1 MRSRRFV
8 IGCAIC
14 AITAAGFSSTEAAA
28 QATSGV
34 TRTILQQTELPGGT
48 HVVILVA
55 AEIAPDA
62 EVARHT
68 HPGIESAY
76 VLEGGCTLQSAGN
89 PDRPLRP
96 GDGFQIPAG
105 LVHGV
110 KNGAAATK
118 LAITYTVEKGKPLA
132 SPA

>member
-14 AITAAGFSSTEAAA
+14 TAVAAGLTATEAAA
-28 QATSGV
+28 QATGGV
-34 TRTILQQTELPGGT
+34 TRTILQQTDLPGGT
-48 HVVILVA
+48 YVVVLVA
-55 AEIAPDA
+55 AEIAA
-62 EVARHT
+62 GGEVARHT

-76 VLEGGCTLQSAGN
+76 VLEGECTLQIAGS
-89 PDRPLRP
+89 PDRTVGP
-96 GDGFQIPAG
+96 GQGFQVPAETA
-105 LVHGV
+105 HGV
-110 KNGAAATK
+110 KNGPRATK

>member
-8 IGCAIC
+8 IGCAVC
-14 AITAAGFSSTEAAA
+14 AVVAGLTATEASA

-34 TRTILQQTELPGGT
+34 TRTILQQTDLPGGT
-48 HVVILVA
+48 HTVILVA
-55 AEIAPDA
+55 AEVAPGA

-76 VLEGGCTLQSAGN
+76 VLEGECTVQIAGS
-89 PDRPLRP
+89 PDRVVSP
-96 GDGFQIPAG
+96 GQGFQIPAETA
-105 LVHGV
+105 HGV
-110 KNGAAATK
+110 KNGPRATK

>member
-8 IGCAIC
+8 IGCAVC
-14 AITAAGFSSTEAAA
+14 AAVASLTATEAAA

-55 AEIAPDA
+55 AEVAPGA

-76 VLEGGCTLQSAGN
+76 VLEGECTVQVAGS
-89 PDRPLRP
+89 PDRVVGP
-96 GDGFQIPAG
+96 GQGFQIPAETA
-105 LVHGV
+105 HGV
-110 KNGAAATK
+110 KNGPRATK

>member
-8 IGCAIC
+8 IGCAVC
-14 AITAAGFSSTEAAA
+14 AAVAGLAATEASAQAAG
-28 QATSGV
+28 GV

-55 AEIAPDA
+55 AEVAPGA

-76 VLEGGCTLQSAGN
+76 VLEGECTLQIAGSE
-89 PDRPLRP
+89 DRTLRP

-105 LVHGV
+105 AVHGV
-110 KNGAAATK
+110 KNGPRATK

-132 SPA
+132 LPA